1 MHVSNVSNYIK
12 KLKLNI
18 SLPLTKKNI
27 SEIKLIERTL
37 FQKNG

>member
-1 MHVSNVSNYIK
+1 MHVSNYIK
-12 KLKLNI
+12 KKNI

-37 FQKNG
+37 FQKND